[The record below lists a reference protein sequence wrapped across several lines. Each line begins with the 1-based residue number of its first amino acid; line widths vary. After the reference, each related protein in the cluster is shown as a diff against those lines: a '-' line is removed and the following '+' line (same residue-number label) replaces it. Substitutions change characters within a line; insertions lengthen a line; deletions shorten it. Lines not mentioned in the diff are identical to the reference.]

1 MNRLQAAALVALT
14 VPIVG
19 TACWLDVPN
28 LESTEGG
35 YLPRQASP
43 AGEAAADLVVAA
55 GAEVELPHDEGCPA
69 VGEDL
74 RSVGDRAVLTVRAH
88 GTSLAPPPP
97 AGKSISWT
105 SRPARGLVRSRPW
118 PAPEQ
123 RRPGSR
129 ELSKGV

>member
-43 AGEAAADLVVAA
+43 AGEAAAD
-55 GAEVELPHDEGCPA
+55 G
-69 VGEDL
+69 
-74 RSVGDRAVLTVRAH
+74 
-88 GTSLAPPPP
+88 
-97 AGKSISWT
+97 
-105 SRPARGLVRSRPW
+105 
-118 PAPEQ
+118 PAPTDPASEAG
-123 RRPGSR
+123 PGPGR
-129 ELSKGV
+129 